1 MSGLTRRFIIAS
13 LGFALGVVATF
24 AWSYLYSPVVPK
36 CGREEV
42 APEPE
47 TASADLGTA
56 SSASPRLVS
65 AFEDHVNRKLIS
77 KPVPTYS
84 PEAKAAGISGEVSVG
99 VIIDETGKV
108 AYAWLES
115 GGPPLASAA
124 VDAAYNLRCRPTL
137 LAGKPVSV
145 KSVVTYK
152 FVLP

>member
-1 MSGLTRRFIIAS
+1 MSGLARKFIIAL

-24 AWSYLYSPVVPK
+24 AWSYVYSPAVPK
-36 CGREEV
+36 CGQEEKV
-42 APEPE
+42 VEPE
-47 TASADLGTA
+47 IASADLEA
-56 SSASPRLVS
+56 APSDAHRLVS

-77 KPVPTYS
+77 KPAPTYP
-84 PEAKAAGISGEVSVG
+84 PEAKVAGISGEVSVG

-115 GGPPLASAA
+115 GEPPLASAA
-124 VDAAYNLRCRPTL
+124 IDAAYNLRCKPTL
-137 LAGKPVSV
+137 LAGKPISV

>member
-1 MSGLTRRFIIAS
+1 MRGLARRVIIAL

-24 AWSYLYSPVVPK
+24 VWGYFHPLGAPK
-36 CGREEV
+36 CAQEEK
-42 APEPE
+42 AAEPE
-47 TASADLGTA
+47 IASGDL
-56 SSASPRLVS
+56 SAAPSNVPRLVS
-65 AFEDHVNRKLIS
+65 AFEDHINRKLIS
-77 KPVPTYS
+77 KPTPVYP
-84 PEAKAAGISGEVSVG
+84 PEAKAAGISGDVSVG

-115 GGPPLASAA
+115 GEPALSAAA
-124 VDAAYNLRCRPTL
+124 VDAAYNLRCKPTL